1 MNDNKGI
8 LKKTPVEKHTTAA
21 WANIEKT
28 KDLSNVAIPNEIEV
42 LNAKQWV
49 DKNEKQV
56 NLLSSY
62 MILCELAYLY
72 LKYKRAGRQKPA
84 RLQLFNTAFQ

>member
-49 DKNEKQV
+49 DKNEK
-56 NLLSSY
+56 
-62 MILCELAYLY
+62 
-72 LKYKRAGRQKPA
+72 
-84 RLQLFNTAFQ
+84 